1 MGGETQSGE
10 IEHAAYPRSAAGSVK
25 PRQAFKLT
33 LMSGPAKPLLSADSD
48 RERAKSPQRVDAD
61 RMREDFEALAR
72 IGATPEGGISRPT
85 FSAAHLAARKWFLAR
100 AEAAGLHT
108 RIDAAGNHSAVL
120 QTRRSRATRVL
131 LLGSHLD
138 SVPGGGRYDGALG
151 VVAALH
157 VLEAFKEA
165 GTDLP
170 FALEA
175 IDFTD
180 EEGTLVGLLGSEAV
194 AGTLQAASLQSPR
207 GGREALLAGL
217 KRAGLREE
225 RLLDARRDP
234 GFLAGYLELHIEQGP
249 RLEREAVNIGVVT
262 GIVGSRSFRFVLR
275 GVGGHAGTTPMDAR
289 RDAAVAAARVI
300 LSVRE
305 IVVRDFPGC
314 VATVGD
320 VSVEPGAFNVVP
332 GLARLALEFRSLD
345 ESELDAIESAVL
357 ARARADAEADGI
369 GLEISPVARWQ
380 PTGLD
385 PSVCG
390 AIERAAAALGLT
402 TKRLASGAGH
412 DAQALAA
419 VTPSGMIFLPSV
431 GGVSHDPREYTA
443 WEDVVN
449 GSNVLLGTVHELA
462 RRAV

>member
-1 MGGETQSGE
+1 
-10 IEHAAYPRSAAGSVK
+10 
-25 PRQAFKLT
+25 
-33 LMSGPAKPLLSADSD
+33 MSGPAKPLQSADSGS
-48 RERAKSPQRVDAD
+48 ERVIPPQRVDAD

-85 FSAAHLAARKWFLAR
+85 FSDAHLAARKWFLGR
-100 AEAAGLHT
+100 AEASGLDA
-108 RIDAAGNHSAVL
+108 RVDAAGNHSAVL
-120 QTRRSRATRVL
+120 QTRRSRDARVL

-157 VLEAFKEA
+157 VLLAFKSA

-194 AGTLQAASLQSPR
+194 AGTLKAESLQSPR
-207 GGREALLAGL
+207 GGREALVAGL
-217 KRAGLREE
+217 NRAGLREE

-234 GFLAGYLELHIEQGP
+234 RLLAGYLELHIEQGT

-262 GIVGSRSFRFVLR
+262 GIVGSRSFRMVLR
-275 GVGGHAGTTPMDAR
+275 GTGGHAGTTPMEGR

-300 LSVRE
+300 LGVRE

-314 VATVGD
+314 VVTVGD
-320 VSVEPGAFNVVP
+320 VRVEPGAFNVVP
-332 GLARLALEFRSLD
+332 GLARLALEFRSVD
-345 ESELDAIESAVL
+345 EGELDAIESAVL
-357 ARARADAEADGI
+357 ARARAEADADGI
-369 GLEISPVARWQ
+369 GLDVSPVARWL
-380 PTGLD
+380 PTSLD
-385 PSVCG
+385 PGVSD
-390 AIERAAAALGLT
+390 AIERAAASLGLT
-402 TKRLASGAGH
+402 TKRLPSGAGH
-412 DAQALAA
+412 DAQALAV

-443 WEDVVN
+443 WDDVVN
-449 GSNVLLGTVHELA
+449 GANVLLGTVHQLA
-462 RRAV
+462 GRAI